1 MNRSTQINDRVII
14 IMTKKL
20 LMLWLLVVIA
30 LINCVESFRYEG
42 AGEPDFIKDAYLK
55 MEMSLYDKYV
65 DKDSKSITQN
75 DRLYKVFNQH
85 HMFIKQ
91 YLNTTYNPRDF
102 TVLSRFYEWNT
113 IENDINGIHHL
124 FEAFRQHLETVLTEN
139 GGGFDE
145 RASLDFIETTL
156 EDPQWPVNETLQ
168 KIKTIVMDQGLY
180 YKAISVLKI
189 QIQTN

>member
-1 MNRSTQINDRVII
+1 
-14 IMTKKL
+14 MTKKL

-30 LINCVESFRYEG
+30 LINCVGSFRYDG
-42 AGEPDFIKDAYLK
+42 AGEPDFIKDAYMK
-55 MEMSLYDKYV
+55 MEFSLWEKYV
-65 DKDSKSITQN
+65 DKDSNSITKN

-85 HMFIKQ
+85 HMFIKE
-91 YLNTTYNPRDF
+91 YLSDNYNPRDF

-113 IENDINGIHHL
+113 IEMDINGIHHL

-156 EDPQWPVNETLQ
+156 EDPQWPVNETLH

-180 YKAISVLKI
+180 YKAISVH
-189 QIQTN
+189 